1 MTVTNTAGTSTET
14 TFTGQVVSNNG
25 QPSAEMT
32 HAVIVRSLPYSIG
45 ITPDQAPTA
54 AFTTSV
60 NGLTVSFDGSGSFSP
75 IGSIAT
81 YLWNFGDSSGPVTT
95 ENATTTHTYA
105 REGVFSVSLTV
116 TNTAGTST
124 ETTFTG
130 QVVSNNGQPS
140 AETTH
145 AVIVRSLPYSIGI
158 TPDQAPTAAFTT
170 SINGLTVSFDGSGSS
185 SPIGSIA
192 TYLWDF
198 GDSSGPV
205 TTENATTSHTYARE
219 GVFDVSL
226 TVTNTAGT
234 STETTFTGQV
244 VSNNGQPSAEM
255 THAVIVRSLP
265 YSIGITPDQ
274 APTAAFTTSVNGL
287 TVSFDGS
294 GSFSPIGS
302 IATYLWN
309 FGDSSGPVT
318 TENATTT
325 HTYAREGVFSVSL
338 TVTNTAGT
346 STETTFTGQVVSNN
360 GQPSAETTHAVIVRS
375 LPYSIGITP
384 DQAPT
389 AAFTTS
395 VNGLTVSFD
404 GSGSSSPIGSIAT
417 YLWDFGDSSGPVT
430 TENATTSHT
439 YAREGVFDVSLTVTN
454 TAGTSTETT
463 FTGQVVSN
471 NGQPSAETT
480 HPVIVRSLPY
490 SIGITPDQAP
500 TAVFTTSVNGLTV
513 SFDGSGSFSP
523 IGSIAT
529 YLWNFGDSSGPV
541 TTENATTSHTYARE
555 GVFSV
560 SLTVTNTAG
569 TSTETTFTGQ
579 VVSNNGQPS
588 AETTHPVIVRSL
600 PYSIGITPDQAPT
613 AVFTTSVNG
622 LTVSF
627 DGSGS
632 FSPIGSIAT
641 YLWDFGDSSGPVTTE
656 NATTSHT
663 YAREGVFS
671 VSLTVT
677 NTAGTSTETTF
688 TGQVVSN
695 NGQPSAETTHAVI
708 VRSLPYSIGITPDQA
723 PTAAFTTSVNG
734 LTVSFDGSGSSSPIG
749 SIATY
754 LWDFGDSSGP
764 VTTENATTS
773 HTYAREG
780 VFDVSLTVTNT
791 AGTSTETTFTGQ
803 VVSNNGQ
810 PSAETTHP
818 VIVRSLPYSIGITPD
833 QAPTAVFTTS
843 VNGLTVSFDG
853 SGSFSPIGSIAT
865 YLWDF
870 GDSSGPVTTE
880 NATTS
885 HTYAREGVFS
895 VSLTVTNT
903 AGTSTETTFTGQVVS
918 NNGQPS
924 AETTHAVIVRSLPYS
939 IGITP
944 DQAPTAA
951 FTSSVNGL
959 TVSFDG
965 SGSFSPI
972 GTIATYLW
980 DFGDSSGPVTTENA
994 TTTHTYAREGV
1005 FSVSLTVTNTAG
1017 TSTRRPSL
1025 AKSSATTD
1033 NPQLKRPMRSSS
1045 APCPTALASLR
1056 TRRQQLPSP
1065 HPSTA

>member
-1 MTVTNTAGTSTET
+1 MFSVSLTVTNTAGTSTET

-25 QPSAEMT
+25 QPSAETT

-124 ETTFTG
+124 
-130 QVVSNNGQPS
+130 Q
-140 AETTH
+140 
-145 AVIVRSLPYSIGI
+145 
-158 TPDQAPTAAFTT
+158 
-170 SINGLTVSFDGSGSS
+170 
-185 SPIGSIA
+185 
-192 TYLWDF
+192 
-198 GDSSGPV
+198 
-205 TTENATTSHTYARE
+205 
-219 GVFDVSL
+219 
-226 TVTNTAGT
+226 
-234 STETTFTGQV
+234 
-244 VSNNGQPSAEM
+244 
-255 THAVIVRSLP
+255 
-265 YSIGITPDQ
+265 
-274 APTAAFTTSVNGL
+274 
-287 TVSFDGS
+287 
-294 GSFSPIGS
+294 
-302 IATYLWN
+302 
-309 FGDSSGPVT
+309 
-318 TENATTT
+318 
-325 HTYAREGVFSVSL
+325 
-338 TVTNTAGT
+338 
-346 STETTFTGQVVSNN
+346 TTFTGQVVSNN

-404 GSGSSSPIGSIAT
+404 GSGSFSPIGTIAT
-417 YLWDFGDSSGPVT
+417 YLWD
-430 TENATTSHT
+430 
-439 YAREGVFDVSLTVTN
+439 
-454 TAGTSTETT
+454 
-463 FTGQVVSN
+463 
-471 NGQPSAETT
+471 
-480 HPVIVRSLPY
+480 
-490 SIGITPDQAP
+490 
-500 TAVFTTSVNGLTV
+500 
-513 SFDGSGSFSP
+513 
-523 IGSIAT
+523 
-529 YLWNFGDSSGPV
+529 FGDSSGPV

-613 AVFTTSVNG
+613 AAFTSSVNGLTVSFNGSGSFSPIGTIATYLWDFGDSSGPVTTENAAISHTYAREGVFSVSLTVTNTAGTSTETTFTGQVVSNNGQPSAETTHAVIVRSLPYSIGITPDQAPTAAFTTSVNG

-695 NGQPSAETTHAVI
+695 NGQPSAETTHPVIVRSLPYSIGITPDQAPTAAFTSSVNGLTVSFNASGSFSPIGTIATYLWDFGDSSGPVTTENAAISHTYAREGVFSVSLTVTNTAGTSTETTFTGQTVSNNGQPSAETTHAVI

-734 LTVSFDGSGSSSPIG
+734 LTVSFDGSGSFSPIG
-749 SIATY
+749 TIATY
-754 LWDFGDSSGP
+754 LWDFGDSS
-764 VTTENATTS
+764 S
-773 HTYAREG
+773 
-780 VFDVSLTVTNT
+780 
-791 AGTSTETTFTGQ
+791 
-803 VVSNNGQ
+803 
-810 PSAETTHP
+810 
-818 VIVRSLPYSIGITPD
+818 
-833 QAPTAVFTTS
+833 
-843 VNGLTVSFDG
+843 
-853 SGSFSPIGSIAT
+853 
-865 YLWDF
+865 
-870 GDSSGPVTTE
+870 PVTTE

-944 DQAPTAA
+944 DQAPTAV
-951 FTSSVNGL
+951 FTTSVNGL

-980 DFGDSSGPVTTENA
+980 DFGDSSEPVTTETFLQPLIPMQERA
-994 TTTHTYAREGV
+994 C
-1005 FSVSLTVTNTAG
+1005 SL
-1017 TSTRRPSL
+1017 
-1025 AKSSATTD
+1025 
-1033 NPQLKRPMRSSS
+1033 
-1045 APCPTALASLR
+1045 
-1056 TRRQQLPSP
+1056 SP
-1065 HPSTA
+1065 